1 MYWLRWH
8 YHVKDIARAPYKI
21 KKKRKTKRQNRQ
33 QSVVVGRQQLY
44 CAVQSRSSIHC
55 QMTTG
60 KVQSLARNGT
70 SSATVHSWQTT
81 AGCST
86 HVPKPLERHGHWV
99 LNVWWM
105 TGGTVHMHNKHAS
118 LGMTHFSLSKL
129 TEIKLCII
137 IKSTK
142 NSLVAL
148 RPCNTPMS
156 LEVSK

>member
-1 MYWLRWH
+1 
-8 YHVKDIARAPYKI
+8 
-21 KKKRKTKRQNRQ
+21 
-33 QSVVVGRQQLY
+33 
-44 CAVQSRSSIHC
+44 
-55 QMTTG
+55 
-60 KVQSLARNGT
+60 
-70 SSATVHSWQTT
+70 
-81 AGCST
+81 
-86 HVPKPLERHGHWV
+86 
-99 LNVWWM
+99 
-105 TGGTVHMHNKHAS
+105 MHNKHAS